1 MGKFKKLGIILT
13 STAFSVGVLS
23 PMAQASANVKESQER
38 VAIQVAST
46 ETKVSKS
53 VLIKQLNTLFPN
65 KFKFVTEKDFS
76 MGEAHYFNDDKTIR
90 YELSFHKTIDGKDV
104 YGDFTFKG
112 EDLELEYFHYQPAN
126 IADALYPVKYSET
139 EAKKIAQDFLKKL
152 PNTANYKL
160 REDNWYGDFGF
171 SFSRPLS
178 EPITYSFTY
187 SPTHDG
193 VPLINENLNITVLA
207 NGEVTDMYRSTE
219 STSKATFDNLDQKKN
234 ESDIL
239 TQVRE
244 NLSVDLRYVIDT
256 NYQTGESIAKLAY
269 MPPSSF
275 AGVHALNGQWKTMNG
290 FTSEVP
296 KEKEVEKLASQPLE
310 PRKKNVT
317 VEEVEELAKSF
328 LKDDSGKSELK
339 IDSINE
345 RENENGETIYSVNYM
360 YHIKTG
366 GYGTSFEVNKATG
379 EITEYWDI
387 RRDFIETDVK
397 VQPIAKDAALA
408 KAIGYLKEWAP
419 SYIHNYSKPLEDVI
433 YDKDSERYYFSFPRV
448 VNGIAVVGDAIS
460 VGISADGRLSSLNIN
475 NHKIDNWP
483 SVNKAIPADK
493 AKATFNEGLKL
504 ELQYAKQD
512 GEDKHHYDLVYSP
525 VYNGSIFNGI
535 DATTG
540 KWLHAADDAKGKPA
554 ISHPKAGEEL
564 TYLLQQ
570 NVLEVKD
577 PANFNADTAVN
588 KGEALKILVK
598 SLSYGHYDFSPY
610 GRGDEKQS
618 FNNIDKKH
626 PLYGVVEQ
634 AVRMGIIQPGNQF
647 ALDTELTRQ
656 ELAEWLVRVLNLEN
670 AAKHSDIYKLN
681 FADASSIKP
690 EYAGYIALASAM
702 GLMDGQQN
710 KFNATGKVTYAD
722 LAISTV
728 RLAKAVYEE
737 NNGRHY
743 YY

>member
-1 MGKFKKLGIILT
+1 
-13 STAFSVGVLS
+13 VGVLS

-46 ETKVSKS
+46 ETKVTKNM
-53 VLIKQLNTLFPN
+53 LIKQLNTLFPN

-112 EDLELEYFHYQPAN
+112 EDLELEYFNYQPAN

-187 SPTHDG
+187 SPTHNG

-207 NGEVTDMYRSTE
+207 NGEVTNMYRSTE

-239 TQVRE
+239 TQVRQ

-275 AGVHALNGQWKTMNG
+275 TGVHALNGQWNTMNG
-290 FTSEVP
+290 FTTEVP

-310 PRKKNVT
+310 PRKKDIT
-317 VEEVEELAKSF
+317 VAEVEELAKSL
-328 LKDDSGKSELK
+328 LKVDSDKVKLQ
-339 IDSINE
+339 IDSVDE

-387 RRDFIETDVK
+387 RRDFMETDDK
-397 VQPIAKDAALA
+397 VEPISKDAALA
-408 KAIGYLKEWAP
+408 KAIDYLKEWAP

-448 VNGIAVVGDAIS
+448 VNGIAVVGDSIS
-460 VGISADGRLSSLNIN
+460 VGISADGKLSSLNIN
-475 NHKIDNWP
+475 DHKIDNWP

-525 VYNGSIFNGI
+525 VYNGSMFNGI

-540 KWLHAADDAKGKPA
+540 KWLQNVDVAKEKPA

-634 AVRMGIIQPGNQF
+634 AVRIGIIQPADQF
-647 ALDTELTRQ
+647 AVDKELTRQ

-670 AAKHSDIYKLN
+670 AAKHSDIFKLN
-681 FADASSIKP
+681 YADASSIDKK
-690 EYAGYIALASAM
+690 YAGYIALASAM
-702 GLMDGQQN
+702 GLIDGQEN

>member
-1 MGKFKKLGIILT
+1 MDKFKKLGIILA
-13 STAFSVGVLS
+13 STAFSVGVIS
-23 PMAQASANVKESQER
+23 PTAQASADVKEPQER

-187 SPTHDG
+187 SPTHNG

-290 FTSEVP
+290 FTTEVP

-328 LKDDSGKSELK
+328 LKDDSGKSELQ
-339 IDSINE
+339 IDSISE

-460 VGISADGRLSSLNIN
+460 VGISADGKLSSLNIN

-540 KWLHAADDAKGKPA
+540 KWLHVADDAKGKPA
-554 ISHPKAGEEL
+554 ISHPTAGGEL
-564 TYLLQQ
+564 TYLLHQ

-647 ALDTELTRQ
+647 AVDTELTRQ

-681 FADASSIKP
+681 FADASSIKS

-737 NNGRHY
+737 NNGRY

>member
-1 MGKFKKLGIILT
+1 MDKFKKLGIILA
-13 STAFSVGVLS
+13 STAFSVGVIS
-23 PMAQASANVKESQER
+23 PTAQASADVKEPQER

-187 SPTHDG
+187 SPTHNG

-290 FTSEVP
+290 FTTEVP

-419 SYIHNYSKPLEDVI
+419 SYIHNYSKPLEDAV
-433 YDKDSERYYFSFPRV
+433 YDKDSQQYYFSFPRV

-475 NHKIDNWP
+475 NQKIDNWP

-493 AKATFNEGLKL
+493 ANATFNEGLKL

-647 ALDTELTRQ
+647 AVDTELTRQ

-681 FADASSIKP
+681 FADASSIKS

-737 NNGRHY
+737 NNGRY

>member
-1 MGKFKKLGIILT
+1 LDKFKKLGIILA
-13 STAFSVGVLS
+13 STAFSVGVIS
-23 PMAQASANVKESQER
+23 PTAQASADVKEPQER

-187 SPTHDG
+187 SPTHNG

-290 FTSEVP
+290 FTTEVP

-328 LKDDSGKSELK
+328 LKDDSGKSELQ
-339 IDSINE
+339 IDSISE

-460 VGISADGRLSSLNIN
+460 VGISADGKLSSLNIN

-540 KWLHAADDAKGKPA
+540 KWLHVADDAKGKPA
-554 ISHPKAGEEL
+554 ISHPTAGGEL
-564 TYLLQQ
+564 TYLLHQ

-647 ALDTELTRQ
+647 AVDTELTRQ

-681 FADASSIKP
+681 FADASSIKS

-737 NNGRHY
+737 NNGRY